1 MFKIEIL
8 IGVKMNI
15 GKENGYM
22 IVAEMEKLGYTFEGE
37 KYPKLINLFYRAG
50 MVEGGMIPATI
61 LTGVPG
67 AGKTFMAEAF
77 AKAMGAEAVFYQCTE
92 ATNSSTLVGDI
103 NPAEVV
109 RGNAEGAVAPG
120 AIVKICQAEKPCVLI
135 LDEWDKGD
143 ASLDAFLLD
152 FLQSRRI
159 RDMNGE
165 MQYAPSSQVWVFLT
179 SNGER
184 PISDALRRR
193 VRNWE
198 IPRMSAETAASIL
211 GIDLQHPLMRVWE
224 GVPNLALSQLQSYI
238 ADVGTDDIIDTE
250 VLGQYIE
257 LPENFQVEAKS
268 ESTTVVV
275 EVRCQYVDIDALA
288 TTGAESIVY
297 VNSDESMRVEFQLNS
312 VVDWLS
318 FAAKLK
324 SFISS
329 EAFSKD
335 LEIDLWL
342 NGHTDGYDGFIIPIE
357 ALRSLCDRVV
367 VHPDNHVAII
377 TKNRRIYIGELK
389 DSLVY
394 FGEGLRDIFCL
405 TEGGK

>member
-1 MFKIEIL
+1 
-8 IGVKMNI
+8 MNI

-22 IVAEMEKLGYTFEGE
+22 IVAEMERLGYVFEGD

-77 AKAMGAEAVFYQCTE
+77 AEAMGAEVVFYQCTE
-92 ATNSSTLVGDI
+92 ATNASTLIGDI

-109 RGNAEGAVAPG
+109 RGNAAGAVAPG
-120 AIVKICQAEKPCVLI
+120 ALVKLCKASQPCVLI

-165 MQYAPSSQVWVFLT
+165 MQHAPSCQVWVFLT
-179 SNGER
+179 SNEER

-193 VRNWE
+193 VRQWTV
-198 IPRMSAETAASIL
+198 PRMSAETVAGIL
-211 GIDLQHPLMRVWE
+211 GISLQHPLMRVWE
-224 GVPNLALSQLQSYI
+224 GVPGLALSQLQSYI

-257 LPENFQVEAKS
+257 LPENFEVVAKDKT
-268 ESTTVVV
+268 TTVVI
-275 EVRCQYVDIDALA
+275 ETRCQYVDIDVLA
-288 TTGAESIVY
+288 STDAERITY
-297 VNSDESMRVEFQLNS
+297 VNSEESMRVAFQLNS
-312 VVDWLS
+312 VTDWLS
-318 FAAKLK
+318 FAAKLRG
-324 SFISS
+324 FISPD
-329 EAFSKD
+329 AFSKD
-335 LEIDLWL
+335 LEMDLWL
-342 NGHTDGYDGFIIPIE
+342 NGSTDGYDGFVVPIE

-367 VHPDNHVAII
+367 VHPDGHVATI
-377 TKNRRIYIGELK
+377 TKTRKIYIGELK

-394 FGEGLRDIFCL
+394 FQEVLRDIFAINS
-405 TEGGK
+405 

>member
-1 MFKIEIL
+1 
-8 IGVKMNI
+8 
-15 GKENGYM
+15 
-22 IVAEMEKLGYTFEGE
+22 
-37 KYPKLINLFYRAG
+37 

-77 AKAMGAEAVFYQCTE
+77 AEAMGAEVIFYQCTE
-92 ATNSSTLVGDI
+92 ATNASTLVGDI

-109 RGNAEGAVAPG
+109 RGNAAGAVAPG
-120 AIVKICQAEKPCVLI
+120 ALVKLCKASQPCVLV

-152 FLQSRRI
+152 FLQSRRV

-179 SNGER
+179 SNEER

-198 IPRMSAETAASIL
+198 IPRMSAETVADIL
-211 GIDLQHPLMRVWE
+211 GISLQHPLMRVWE
-224 GVPNLALSQLQSYI
+224 GVPGLALSQLQSYI
-238 ADVGTDDIIDTE
+238 NDVGTDDVIDVE

-257 LPENFQVEAKS
+257 LPENFEVVAKNK
-268 ESTTVVV
+268 TTTAVI
-275 EVRCQYVDIDALA
+275 EVRCQYVDIDVLA
-288 TTGAESIVY
+288 TTGADSIVY
-297 VNSDESMRVEFQLNS
+297 VNSEESMRIGFQLNS

-318 FAAKLK
+318 FAAKLRG
-324 SFISS
+324 FISPD
-329 EAFSKD
+329 AFSKD
-335 LEIDLWL
+335 LEMNLWL
-342 NGHTDGYDGFIIPIE
+342 NGSTDGYDGFIIPIE

-389 DSLVY
+389 NSLVY
-394 FGEGLRDIFCL
+394 FQEGLRDIFCL
-405 TEGGK
+405 TEGGENGNN

>member
-1 MFKIEIL
+1 
-8 IGVKMNI
+8 MNI

-22 IVAEMEKLGYTFEGE
+22 IVAEMERLGYTFEGE
-37 KYPKLINLFYRAG
+37 KYPKLLNLFFRAG
-50 MVEGGMIPATI
+50 LNEGGMIPAVI

-77 AKAMGAEAVFYQCTE
+77 AKAMGAEVIFYQCTE
-92 ATNSSTLVGDI
+92 ATNASTLIGDI

-109 RGNAEGAVAPG
+109 RGNAAGAVAPG
-120 AIVKICQAEKPCVLI
+120 ALVKLCKASQPCVLI

-165 MQYAPSSQVWVFLT
+165 MQHAPSCQVWVFLT
-179 SNGER
+179 SNEER

-193 VRNWE
+193 VRQWTV
-198 IPRMSAETAASIL
+198 PRMSAETVAGIL
-211 GIDLQHPLMRVWE
+211 GISLQHPLMRVWE
-224 GVPNLALSQLQSYI
+224 GVPGLALSQLQSYI

-257 LPENFQVEAKS
+257 LPENFEVVAKDKT
-268 ESTTVVV
+268 TTVVI
-275 EVRCQYVDIDALA
+275 ETRCQYVDIDVLA
-288 TTGAESIVY
+288 STDAERITY
-297 VNSDESMRVEFQLNS
+297 VNSEESMRVAFQLNS
-312 VVDWLS
+312 VTDWLS
-318 FAAKLK
+318 FAAKLRG
-324 SFISS
+324 FISPD
-329 EAFSKD
+329 AFSKD
-335 LEIDLWL
+335 LEMDLWL
-342 NGHTDGYDGFIIPIE
+342 NGSTDGYDGFVVPIE

-367 VHPDNHVAII
+367 VHPDGHVATI
-377 TKNRRIYIGELK
+377 TKTRKIYIGELK

-394 FGEGLRDIFCL
+394 FQEGLRDIFAINS
-405 TEGGK
+405 

>member
-1 MFKIEIL
+1 
-8 IGVKMNI
+8 MNI

-22 IVAEMEKLGYTFEGE
+22 IVAEMERLGYVFEGD

-77 AKAMGAEAVFYQCTE
+77 AEAMGAEVVFYQCTE
-92 ATNSSTLVGDI
+92 ATNASTLIGDI

-109 RGNAEGAVAPG
+109 RGNAAGAVAPG
-120 AIVKICQAEKPCVLI
+120 ALVKLCKASQPCVLI

-165 MQYAPSSQVWVFLT
+165 MQHAPSCQVWVFLT
-179 SNGER
+179 SNEER

-193 VRNWE
+193 VRQWTV
-198 IPRMSAETAASIL
+198 PRMSAETVAGIL
-211 GIDLQHPLMRVWE
+211 GISLQHPLMRVWE
-224 GVPNLALSQLQSYI
+224 GVPGLALSQLQSYI

-257 LPENFQVEAKS
+257 LPENFEVVAKDKT
-268 ESTTVVV
+268 TTVVI
-275 EVRCQYVDIDALA
+275 ETRCQYVDIDVLA
-288 TTGAESIVY
+288 TTGADSIVY
-297 VNSDESMRVEFQLNS
+297 VNSSESMRIGFQLKS
-312 VVDWLS
+312 VIDWVS
-318 FAAKLK
+318 FASKLK
-324 SFISS
+324 SFIAS

-335 LEIDLWL
+335 LEMDLWL
-342 NGHTDGYDGFIIPIE
+342 NGETDGYDGFVIPIE

-367 VHPDNHVAII
+367 VHPDDHVAVI
-377 TKNRRIYIGELK
+377 TKTRRIYIGELK

-394 FGEGLRDIFCL
+394 FQEGLRDIFAINN
-405 TEGGK
+405 

>member
-1 MFKIEIL
+1 
-8 IGVKMNI
+8 MNI

-22 IVAEMEKLGYTFEGE
+22 IVAEMERLGYVFEGD

-77 AKAMGAEAVFYQCTE
+77 AEAMGAEVVFYQCTE
-92 ATNSSTLVGDI
+92 ATNASTLIGDI

-109 RGNAEGAVAPG
+109 RGNAAGAVAPG
-120 AIVKICQAEKPCVLI
+120 ALVKLCKASQPCVLI

-165 MQYAPSSQVWVFLT
+165 MQHAPSCQVWVFLT
-179 SNGER
+179 SNEER

-193 VRNWE
+193 VRQWTV
-198 IPRMSAETAASIL
+198 PRMSAETVAGIL
-211 GIDLQHPLMRVWE
+211 GISLQHPLMRVWE
-224 GVPNLALSQLQSYI
+224 GVPGLALSQLQSYI

-257 LPENFQVEAKS
+257 LPENFEVVAKDKT
-268 ESTTVVV
+268 TTVVI
-275 EVRCQYVDIDALA
+275 ETRCQYVDIDVLA
-288 TTGAESIVY
+288 STDAERITY
-297 VNSDESMRVEFQLNS
+297 VNSEESMRVAFQLNS
-312 VVDWLS
+312 VTDWLS
-318 FAAKLK
+318 FAAKLRG
-324 SFISS
+324 FISPD
-329 EAFSKD
+329 AFSKD
-335 LEIDLWL
+335 LEMDLWL
-342 NGHTDGYDGFIIPIE
+342 NGSTDGYDGFVVPIE

-367 VHPDNHVAII
+367 VHPDGHVATI
-377 TKNRRIYIGELK
+377 TKTRKIYIGELR

-394 FGEGLRDIFCL
+394 FGEGLRDIFAI
-405 TEGGK
+405 

>member
-1 MFKIEIL
+1 
-8 IGVKMNI
+8 MNI

-22 IVAEMEKLGYTFEGE
+22 IVAEMERLGYVFEGD

-77 AKAMGAEAVFYQCTE
+77 AEAMGAEVVFYQCTE
-92 ATNSSTLVGDI
+92 ATNASTLIGDI

-109 RGNAEGAVAPG
+109 RGNAAGAVAPG
-120 AIVKICQAEKPCVLI
+120 ALVKLCKASQPCVLI

-165 MQYAPSSQVWVFLT
+165 MQHAPSCQVWVFLT
-179 SNGER
+179 SNEER

-198 IPRMSAETAASIL
+198 IPRMSAKTVAGIL
-211 GIDLQHPLMRVWE
+211 GLSLQHPLMRVWE
-224 GVPNLALSQLQSYI
+224 GVPGLALSQLQSYVN
-238 ADVGTDDIIDTE
+238 DVGTDDVIDVE

-275 EVRCQYVDIDALA
+275 EVRCQYVDIDMLA
-288 TTGAESIVY
+288 STGADRITY
-297 VNSDESMRVEFQLNS
+297 VNSEESMRIGFQLKS
-312 VVDWLS
+312 VIDWVS
-318 FAAKLK
+318 FASKLK

-335 LEIDLWL
+335 LEMDLWL
-342 NGHTDGYDGFIIPIE
+342 NGTTEGYDGFVIPIE

-367 VHPDNHVAII
+367 VHPDNHIAVV
-377 TKNRRIYIGELK
+377 TKTRKIYIGELK

-394 FGEGLRDIFCL
+394 FQEGLRDIFAINS
-405 TEGGK
+405 